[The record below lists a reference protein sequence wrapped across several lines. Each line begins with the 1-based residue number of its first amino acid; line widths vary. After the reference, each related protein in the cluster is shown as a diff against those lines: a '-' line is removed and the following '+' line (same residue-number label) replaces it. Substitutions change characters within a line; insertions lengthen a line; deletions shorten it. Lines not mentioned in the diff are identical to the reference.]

1 MSLQYCPNHDL
12 QDYNVIL
19 LNNKCFFYYVFRIYS
34 SRNEDLSRKSHL
46 MNLINQIILLQEVD
60 NKLFEI
66 EKLLGDLPSK
76 VEELTQNEDDVKTS
90 LENKENELK
99 ETSVLISTNE
109 TLVET
114 TSEKINSLKDKLIDG
129 SISTNKEYD
138 AMMETI
144 DFEKNLLSEKENELI
159 ELMSKKED
167 LSKEIEEDKS
177 SLDGIISELNTK
189 KDALNTKMQEVSE
202 EQNALKSERDSVAQ
216 NIDSDTMSK
225 YDEIYEA
232 RKGLVVAEILDNSC
246 EGCGAMIPPQSINE
260 ALSQNIVFCG
270 NCSRFLF
277 KSEN

>member
-1 MSLQYCPNHDL
+1 MS
-12 QDYNVIL
+12 
-19 LNNKCFFYYVFRIYS
+19 
-34 SRNEDLSRKSHL
+34 
-46 MNLINQIILLQEVD
+46 LINQIILLQEVD

-76 VEELTQNEDDVKTS
+76 VEELVENENNVKLS
-90 LENKENELK
+90 LQNKENELK
-99 ETSVLISTNE
+99 EISVTISSNE
-109 TLVET
+109 TLVAS

-167 LSKEIEEDKS
+167 LSKEIEEEKS
-177 SLDGIISELNTK
+177 SLDGIISELNAK
-189 KDALNTKMQEVSE
+189 KDTLNAKMQEVSE
-202 EQNALKSERDSVAQ
+202 EQNALKSERESVVQ

-225 YDEIYEA
+225 YAEIYEA
-232 RKGLVVAEILDNSC
+232 RKGLVIAEILDNSC
-246 EGCGAMIPPQSINE
+246 EGCGAYIPPQIVNE
-260 ALSQNIVFCG
+260 ALAKEIVFCG
-270 NCSRFLF
+270 TCSRFLY